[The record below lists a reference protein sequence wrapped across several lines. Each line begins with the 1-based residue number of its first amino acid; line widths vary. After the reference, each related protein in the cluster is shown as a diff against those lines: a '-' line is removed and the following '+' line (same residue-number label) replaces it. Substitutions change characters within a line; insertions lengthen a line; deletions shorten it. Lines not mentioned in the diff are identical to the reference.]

1 MEVVSKQ
8 ERADQSMADA
18 VKSDQEGDN
27 AMASGH
33 TCGLC
38 GRSFPLLS
46 SLSQHMRRHTGEKPY
61 KCPYCE
67 HRAAQKGSL
76 KVHIR
81 SHKLGLFSR
90 SLGKKEEDGKKGGG
104 SGWEQGQTQRDPQQ
118 LLSPDNNLAKGTSAK
133 KHKVNGKTKKKSSKK
148 KDDDAVIQDDGKEDK
163 SQTTAEGNS
172 FPGGTNWMDERVEE
186 ASAGSFPC
194 GSCSQVFSQALLLK
208 AHMKKHRGSLDHGC
222 RICGR
227 RFRQAWFLQSHM
239 RIHRAKSQLRAG
251 GGDSGES
258 PTTLNGVPR
267 EPASLVNDDCL
278 YELCAGCGNF
288 FYDRK
293 TLRLHERVHK
303 QSHTPNKP
311 LQQDP
316 ENGSSSPAAKSR
328 FLECL
333 NLRAA
338 GAGEAAIEG
347 NLGRRIPELDPVCSY
362 QAWQLVTRGH
372 VVEVTDKSIGW
383 EERLADAD
391 VVFDQEKGEYV
402 PLKQEKRKR
411 QLDSSQSRK
420 KKGSQDVVV
429 NGGCGG
435 ISHQHGDSRNS
446 RTLLNG
452 LSPETFGILQ
462 KKVKDGH
469 QASKQATKSNSSSQP
484 STPRQEHSLSASSIK
499 RNNIRDPT
507 YEGCVAASRTI
518 GPALSGLGEGL
529 AGRDVLVPS
538 RFSDSLWR
546 AGHKHANFGRQLKGC
561 HCKLYGFMAPSCGMD
576 CPFHP
581 PSYIKEYERPLHLST
596 CTLLS
601 TDTKPYFCE
610 HCDFHTSDP
619 SCLTFHMHNGQ
630 SENSRSLKVKGQSSQ
645 ESIINASLLN
655 LSAPPE
661 GQQEDSG
668 ANPVAALSE
677 GKLVRHQCPFCTHTT
692 HYLEVLWIHQ
702 RVAHRVD
709 SGSSLAP
716 KWAPCV
722 SCFKGS
728 KAAGRRTGP
737 PPFLEGKDCPALP
750 VPRSQRTKAP
760 GFTATQP
767 SGGGTKRPKTHTST
781 TTTTVQSN
789 TSQAMV
795 SGSRTSTRSPTGGGN
810 ARSKTEAHPKVPAA
824 TTTAASTSIR
834 VFSQQSTSRP
844 KSGSHHRAAAG
855 GSLLPQ
861 EGLGFIL
868 ARNHGRADHTS
879 HLTPDRTHLHPHPQ
893 PRPHPHS
900 HPQDP
905 PAALKGQDLWS
916 VTNMFGAQG
925 SSGYLAPTTVF
936 GHGKRE
942 LTAGESRDTPMDM
955 DILGLLKNYNPHDLA
970 ALYQHWGFV
979 DPRLDQQAILQ
990 YNGHFGNE
998 VHSSTEASKQV
1009 SGRSS
1014 TSTTSLR
1021 KGT

>member
-1 MEVVSKQ
+1 TPPGIEVLDGSRLGPSDVMG
-8 ERADQSMADA
+8 RT
-18 VKSDQEGDN
+18 DQEGDN

-81 SHKLGLFSR
+81 SHKLCLFSR
-90 SLGKKEEDGKKGGG
+90 SLGKKEEEGKKREGEVEEEEDG
-104 SGWEQGQTQRDPQQ
+104 EQGQTKRDPQQ
-118 LLSPDNNLAKGTSAK
+118 LVSPDNNLAKGTSAK

-148 KDDDAVIQDDGKEDK
+148 KDEDAEIQDDGKEDK
-163 SQTTAEGNS
+163 SKTTAEGNS
-172 FPGGTNWMDERVEE
+172 FPGGTNWVDERDEE

-194 GSCSQVFSQALLLK
+194 GSCSQVFPQALLLK

-239 RIHRAKSQLRAG
+239 RIHRAKSQLRVG

-316 ENGSSSPAAKSR
+316 DNGSSSPAAKSR

-338 GAGEAAIEG
+338 GAGEAAMEG
-347 NLGRRIPELDPVCSY
+347 SLGRRIPELDPVCSY

-372 VVEVTDKSIGW
+372 VVEVTDTNLGW

-391 VVFDQEKGEYV
+391 VPFDQEKSEYV

-411 QLDSSQSRK
+411 QLDSSQSKK
-420 KKGSQDVVV
+420 KKGSQD
-429 NGGCGG
+429 
-435 ISHQHGDSRNS
+435 
-446 RTLLNG
+446 
-452 LSPETFGILQ
+452 
-462 KKVKDGH
+462 
-469 QASKQATKSNSSSQP
+469 P
-484 STPRQEHSLSASSIK
+484 STPRQENSLSASSIK

-507 YEGCVAASRTI
+507 YEGKTKQEFDFCYMEYLR
-518 GPALSGLGEGL
+518 
-529 AGRDVLVPS
+529 
-538 RFSDSLWR
+538 
-546 AGHKHANFGRQLKGC
+546 LK
-561 HCKLYGFMAPSCGMD
+561 S
-576 CPFHP
+576 
-581 PSYIKEYERPLHLST
+581 
-596 CTLLS
+596 TLLS
-601 TDTKPYFCE
+601 QPYWNPPGQE
-610 HCDFHTSDP
+610 RAAS
-619 SCLTFHMHNGQ
+619 SGQ
-630 SENSRSLKVKGQSSQ
+630 SEKSRSLKVKGQSSQ
-645 ESIINASLLN
+645 DAIINTSLLN

-668 ANPVAALSE
+668 ANPVAAPSE

-716 KWAPCV
+716 KWAPYV
-722 SCFKGS
+722 TCFKGS

-760 GFTATQP
+760 GSTATQP

-781 TTTTVQSN
+781 TTTTAQSN

-795 SGSRTSTRSPTGGGN
+795 SGSRTSTRSPPGGGKSLLPQKKKSSSLPN
-810 ARSKTEAHPKVPAA
+810 HTREANKSAQSKTEAHPKVPAA
-824 TTTAASTSIR
+824 TTTASTSIQG
-834 VFSQQSTSRP
+834 FSQQSTSRP
-844 KSGSHHRAAAG
+844 KSGSHHRAAAE

-879 HLTPDRTHLHPHPQ
+879 HLTPDRTHLHPQ
-893 PRPHPHS
+893 PRP
-900 HPQDP
+900 QDP
-905 PAALKGQDLWS
+905 HAALKGQDLWS

-925 SSGYLAPTTVF
+925 SSGYLAPTTLF
-936 GHGKRE
+936 SHRKRE
-942 LTAGESRDTPMDM
+942 STAGDSRDTPMDM
-955 DILGLLKNYNPHDLA
+955 DILGLLKSYNPHDLA

-979 DPRLDQQAILQ
+979 DPRLDPQ
-990 YNGHFGNE
+990 GKG
-998 VHSSTEASKQV
+998 
-1009 SGRSS
+1009 G
-1014 TSTTSLR
+1014 LR
-1021 KGT
+1021 VG

>member
-8 ERADQSMADA
+8 ERADQSKADA

-90 SLGKKEEDGKKGGG
+90 SLGKKEEEGKKREGEVEEDG
-104 SGWEQGQTQRDPQQ
+104 EQGQTQRDPQQ
-118 LLSPDNNLAKGTSAK
+118 LLSPDNNLSKGTSAK
-133 KHKVNGKTKKKSSKK
+133 KHKVNGKTKKKSTKK
-148 KDDDAVIQDDGKEDK
+148 KDDDAVIQNDGKEDK

-258 PTTLNGVPR
+258 PTTLNGVLR

-372 VVEVTDKSIGW
+372 VVEVTDKSLGW

-469 QASKQATKSNSSSQP
+469 QASKQASKQATKSNSSSQP

-507 YEGCVAASRTI
+507 YE
-518 GPALSGLGEGL
+518 
-529 AGRDVLVPS
+529 
-538 RFSDSLWR
+538 
-546 AGHKHANFGRQLKGC
+546 
-561 HCKLYGFMAPSCGMD
+561 
-576 CPFHP
+576 
-581 PSYIKEYERPLHLST
+581 
-596 CTLLS
+596 
-601 TDTKPYFCE
+601 DTKPYFCE

-619 SCLTFHMHNGQ
+619 SCLTFHMHKLHKHIRDARHHILEAVIEDPSHGTPKVSGYMEYLRLKSTLLSQPYWNPPGQERAASSGQ
-630 SENSRSLKVKGQSSQ
+630 SENSGSLKVKGQSSQ

-661 GQQEDSG
+661 GQQEDSD

-716 KWAPCV
+716 KWAPYV
-722 SCFKGS
+722 TCFKGS

-760 GFTATQP
+760 GSTATQP
-767 SGGGTKRPKTHTST
+767 SGGGTKRAKTHTST

-795 SGSRTSTRSPTGGGN
+795 SGSRTSTRSPTGGGKLLLPQKKRLSSLPN
-810 ARSKTEAHPKVPAA
+810 HTGEVANKSARSKTEAHPKVPAA
-824 TTTAASTSIR
+824 TTTATSTSIR
-834 VFSQQSTSRP
+834 GFSQQSTSRP

-879 HLTPDRTHLHPHPQ
+879 HLTPDRTHLHPQ

-936 GHGKRE
+936 SHGKRE
-942 LTAGESRDTPMDM
+942 LTAGDSRDTPVDM

>member
-8 ERADQSMADA
+8 ERADQSKADA

-90 SLGKKEEDGKKGGG
+90 SLGKKEEEGKKREGEVEEDG
-104 SGWEQGQTQRDPQQ
+104 EQGQTQRDPQQ
-118 LLSPDNNLAKGTSAK
+118 LLSPDNNLSKGTSAK
-133 KHKVNGKTKKKSSKK
+133 KHKVNGKTKKKSTKK
-148 KDDDAVIQDDGKEDK
+148 KDDNAVIQNDGKEDK

-239 RIHRAKSQLRAG
+239 RIHRAKIQLRAG

-258 PTTLNGVPR
+258 PTTLNGVLR

-303 QSHTPNKP
+303 QSHTPNRP

-338 GAGEAAIEG
+338 GAGEADIEG

-372 VVEVTDKSIGW
+372 VVEVTDKSLGW

-507 YEGCVAASRTI
+507 YE
-518 GPALSGLGEGL
+518 
-529 AGRDVLVPS
+529 
-538 RFSDSLWR
+538 
-546 AGHKHANFGRQLKGC
+546 
-561 HCKLYGFMAPSCGMD
+561 
-576 CPFHP
+576 
-581 PSYIKEYERPLHLST
+581 
-596 CTLLS
+596 
-601 TDTKPYFCE
+601 DTKPYFCE

-619 SCLTFHMHNGQ
+619 SCLTFHMHKLHKHIRDARHHILEAVIEDPSLGTPKVSGYMEYLRLKSTLLSQPYWNPPGQERTASSGQ
-630 SENSRSLKVKGQSSQ
+630 SENLRSLKVKGQSSQ
-645 ESIINASLLN
+645 KSIINASLLN

-661 GQQEDSG
+661 GQQEDSD

-677 GKLVRHQCPFCTHTT
+677 GKLVRHQCPFCIHTT

-716 KWAPCV
+716 KWAPYV
-722 SCFKGS
+722 TCFKGS

-760 GFTATQP
+760 GSTATQP
-767 SGGGTKRPKTHTST
+767 SGGDTKRAKTHTST

-795 SGSRTSTRSPTGGGN
+795 SGSRTSTKSPTGGGKLLLPQKKRLSSLPN
-810 ARSKTEAHPKVPAA
+810 HTGEVANKSARSKTEAHPKVPAA

-834 VFSQQSTSRP
+834 GFSQQSTSRP

-879 HLTPDRTHLHPHPQ
+879 HLTPDRTHLHPQ

-942 LTAGESRDTPMDM
+942 LTAEDSRDTPVDM
-955 DILGLLKNYNPHDLA
+955 DILGLLKNYKPHDLA

-1009 SGRSS
+1009 NGRSS

>member
-8 ERADQSMADA
+8 ERADQSKADA
-18 VKSDQEGDN
+18 FKSDQEGDN

-90 SLGKKEEDGKKGGG
+90 SLGKKEEEGKKREG
-104 SGWEQGQTQRDPQQ
+104 ERDPQQ
-118 LLSPDNNLAKGTSAK
+118 LVSPDNNLAKGTSAK

-148 KDDDAVIQDDGKEDK
+148 KDDDAVIQDGGKEDK

-172 FPGGTNWMDERVEE
+172 FPGGTNWVDERDEE

-194 GSCSQVFSQALLLK
+194 GSCSQVFPQALLLK

-239 RIHRAKSQLRAG
+239 RIHRAKSQLRGG
-251 GGDSGES
+251 GGDSGKS

-316 ENGSSSPAAKSR
+316 NNGSSSPAAKSR

-338 GAGEAAIEG
+338 GAGEAAMEG
-347 NLGRRIPELDPVCSY
+347 SLGRRIPELDPVCSY

-372 VVEVTDKSIGW
+372 VVEVTDKSLGW

-391 VVFDQEKGEYV
+391 VAFDQEKGEYV

-411 QLDSSQSRK
+411 QLDSSQSKK

-435 ISHQHGDSRNS
+435 ISHQQGDRRNS
-446 RTLLNG
+446 RTL
-452 LSPETFGILQ
+452 
-462 KKVKDGH
+462 
-469 QASKQATKSNSSSQP
+469 
-484 STPRQEHSLSASSIK
+484 QENSLSASSIK

-507 YEGCVAASRTI
+507 YEGYMEYLR
-518 GPALSGLGEGL
+518 
-529 AGRDVLVPS
+529 
-538 RFSDSLWR
+538 
-546 AGHKHANFGRQLKGC
+546 LK
-561 HCKLYGFMAPSCGMD
+561 S
-576 CPFHP
+576 
-581 PSYIKEYERPLHLST
+581 
-596 CTLLS
+596 TLLS
-601 TDTKPYFCE
+601 QPYWNPPGQE
-610 HCDFHTSDP
+610 RAAS
-619 SCLTFHMHNGQ
+619 SGQ
-630 SENSRSLKVKGQSSQ
+630 SEKSRSLKVKGQSSQ
-645 ESIINASLLN
+645 DAIINASLLN

-716 KWAPCV
+716 KWAPYV
-722 SCFKGS
+722 TCFKGS

-760 GFTATQP
+760 GSTAMQP

-781 TTTTVQSN
+781 TTTTAQSN

-795 SGSRTSTRSPTGGGN
+795 SGSRTSTRSPPGDGKSLLPQKKKSSSLPNHTGEVAN
-810 ARSKTEAHPKVPAA
+810 KSARSKTEAHPKVPAA
-824 TTTAASTSIR
+824 TTAASTSIR
-834 VFSQQSTSRP
+834 GFSQQSTSRP
-844 KSGSHHRAAAG
+844 KSGSHHRAAAE

-879 HLTPDRTHLHPHPQ
+879 HLTPDRTHLHPQ
-893 PRPHPHS
+893 SRPHPHS

-942 LTAGESRDTPMDM
+942 STAGDSRDTPMDM

-979 DPRLDQQAILQ
+979 DPRLDQQGKGGLSL
-990 YNGHFGNE
+990 GGNMFTKADRRT
-998 VHSSTEASKQV
+998 VHV
-1009 SGRSS
+1009 SAGDS
-1014 TSTTSLR
+1014 TSQGIGLSVCCRPVCVCVCVSQWTGRTAHINGWNRVFWLEWSDWNGI
-1021 KGT
+1021 KHINVF